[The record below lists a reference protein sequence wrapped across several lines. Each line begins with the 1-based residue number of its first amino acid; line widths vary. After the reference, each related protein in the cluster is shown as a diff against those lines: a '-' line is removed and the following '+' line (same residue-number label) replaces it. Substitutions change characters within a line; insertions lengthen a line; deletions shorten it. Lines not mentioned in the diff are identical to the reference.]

1 MIADFLV
8 AASEEGRPK
17 TNEEESLSL
26 VKQRDPDVTVKLA
39 DLENTAITADF
50 GHEFGAQKGR
60 FRTSHAAIEVPDTLD
75 WTAPELLREGGSAAS
90 AGSDVYALTMT
101 MWEVAT
107 LGIASPTQVLVD
119 PDSSGADGG
128 YAGGKVLSV
137 KERLCAGA
145 RPSWEGTAIPQ
156 QLRHTLEQ
164 GWGAEVGNRPSAENL
179 RFAIEVYV
187 KQKEGDAFST
197 DLGPRVT
204 TGGSMQ

>member
-1 MIADFLV
+1 M
-8 AASEEGRPK
+8 
-17 TNEEESLSL
+17 
-26 VKQRDPDVTVKLA
+26 KLA

-60 FRTSHAAIEVPDTLD
+60 FRTSHAVVEVPDTLD
-75 WTAPELLREGGSAAS
+75 GTVPELLHEGGSAVS

-107 LGIASPTQVLVD
+107 LGIAASGQVLVD
-119 PDSSGADGG
+119 SAG
-128 YAGGKVLSV
+128 AGGGDSGEKVLSV

-145 RPSWEGTAIPQ
+145 RPSWEGTRIPQ

-179 RFAIEVYV
+179 RCAIEVYV

-197 DLGPRVT
+197 DLSPRAT
-204 TGGSMQ
+204 TGGSMEMKWL